1 MKLSMM
7 VLITIICF
15 NIEKK
20 PVSNI
25 RFEYDATYKFAVRD
39 DLGAQV
45 GRKYK
50 GLLVSMSWIWWLV
63 SSDTVNTNQQ

>member
-50 GLLVSMSWIWWLV
+50 GLLVSMS
-63 SSDTVNTNQQ
+63 